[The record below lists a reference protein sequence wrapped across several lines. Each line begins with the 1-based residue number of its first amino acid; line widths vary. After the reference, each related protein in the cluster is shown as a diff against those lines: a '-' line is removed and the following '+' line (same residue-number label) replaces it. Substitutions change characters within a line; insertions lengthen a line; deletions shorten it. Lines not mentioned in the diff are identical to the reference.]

1 MYVLWRA
8 RSTSRKNRSHTGTR
22 AEKHTSASTMD
33 TASTPYEWRVSS
45 EAGKGWMSRMRQLHA
60 QRAVGSHQKRVVA
73 APVEH
78 SHLPLAVSPHD
89 ALDAKESVYQ
99 LFVSATIVRKRTWT
113 VPSPVAMARVPPLFG
128 AHRVD
133 GPAAIGTEPH
143 VWGK

>member
-1 MYVLWRA
+1 
-8 RSTSRKNRSHTGTR
+8 
-22 AEKHTSASTMD
+22 MD
-33 TASTPYEWRVSS
+33 TAGTPYEWRVSS

-60 QRAVGSHQKRVVA
+60 QRAAGSHQKRVVA

-89 ALDAKESVYQ
+89 ALNAKQWVPTACQRDDGSKAHLDSTLTLSVSP
-99 LFVSATIVRKRTWT
+99 LAVAT
-113 VPSPVAMARVPPLFG
+113 ARVLPLFG

-143 VWGK
+143 VWERTGRIPRF